1 MVGRV
6 SHCPAPSELALP
18 SISRGSAH
26 LVRRRM
32 NAHRDPP
39 FTYKLVAIT
48 ADNAHEAQPFTGA
61 ELVLLDGI
69 VGVEIGPCDVLIMDG
84 SRYHGVAPLRSLPG
98 TLILSRNRC
107 SIPSSISRGA
117 CTWRHH
123 WVSAVGVREATGQ
136 SQRVVAQGCAPGRWP
151 SVATGRWPSIIALA

>member
-98 TLILSRNRC
+98 TQFKSQPLRHSLVHFTRSMHMEA
-107 SIPSSISRGA
+107 PLGKRG
-117 CTWRHH
+117 R
-123 WVSAVGVREATGQ
+123 GTGGYW
-136 SQRVVAQGCAPGRWP
+136 SEPEGGRTRLRTRVPVA
-151 SVATGRWPSIIALA
+151 